1 MTTLI
6 ESNACSLV
14 TFSNHRFNFGCEM
27 DDTYKFEMD
36 FARDSINEMANK
48 IAVCARQSIDNAV
61 IQHLSVR
68 GVSVDDIPQLVK
80 DGRLELTIINSTG
93 DEIYS
98 LDGEVIFTHYGR
110 RDVSYSGNEVKLTT
124 YYR

>member
-14 TFSNHRFNFGCEM
+14 PFSNHGFNWGCEM
-27 DDTYKFEMD
+27 DDTYKLEMD

-48 IAVCARQSIDNAV
+48 IAVYARQSIDNAV

-68 GVSVDDIPQLVK
+68 GVSVDEIPQLVK
-80 DGRLELTIINSTG
+80 DGRLDRTIINSTG

>member
-1 MTTLI
+1 MNTWI

-14 TFSNHRFNFGCEM
+14 PFSNHRFNWGREM
-27 DDTYKFEMD
+27 DDAYKFEMN
-36 FARDSINEMANK
+36 FAKDSINEMANQ
-48 IAVCARQSIDNAV
+48 IAVYARQSIDEAV
-61 IQHLSVR
+61 IKHLFVR
-68 GVSVDDIPQLVK
+68 GVSVDEIPQLVK
-80 DGRLELTIINSTG
+80 DGRLERTIINSTG

-110 RDVSYSGNEVKLTT
+110 RDVSYCGNEVKLTT

>member
-14 TFSNHRFNFGCEM
+14 PFSNHRFNWDCDM

-48 IAVCARQSIDNAV
+48 IAVYARQSIDNAV

-68 GVSVDDIPQLVK
+68 GVSVDEIPQLVK
-80 DGRLELTIINSTG
+80 DGRLERTIINSTG

>member
-1 MTTLI
+1 MI

-14 TFSNHRFNFGCEM
+14 PFSNHRFNWDCDM

-48 IAVCARQSIDNAV
+48 IAVYARQSIDNAV

-68 GVSVDDIPQLVK
+68 GVSVDEIPQLVK
-80 DGRLELTIINSTG
+80 DGRLERTIINSTG

-110 RDVSYSGNEVKLTT
+110 RDVSYSGNEVKLTI
-124 YYR
+124 YYW